1 MPPPPPSPTGKYAV
15 KFFVNDVLTSSLENL
30 SAAEAYSHAIPG
42 EALQP
47 HAGNRWHVMMRAAAL
62 DRMDLLGVGEFV
74 TVAYQE
80 ASLNPEMDIE
90 MIVIEKT
97 DGG

>member
-1 MPPPPPSPTGKYAV
+1 
-15 KFFVNDVLTSSLENL
+15 
-30 SAAEAYSHAIPG
+30 
-42 EALQP
+42 
-47 HAGNRWHVMMRAAAL
+47 MMRAAAL

>member
-1 MPPPPPSPTGKYAV
+1 MHPNAKFAV
-15 KFFVNDVLTSSLENL
+15 KFYVNEILTASLENL
-30 SAAEAYSHAIPG
+30 SAGEAYTHAIPG

-47 HAGNRWHVMMRAAAL
+47 HAGNRWHVLMRAAAL
-62 DRMDLLGVGEFV
+62 DRMDLLEVGDFV
-74 TVAYQE
+74 TVAYQDVP
-80 ASLNPEMDIE
+80 LNPEMDIE